1 MEQNG
6 MTCTKQPLLVGFSG
20 KIGCGKTTIC
30 EMLSRL
36 LATRL
41 ELNVKTISFGMV
53 LKQKVA
59 QTFNFPL
66 DWCYSMDGKAQHVK
80 FSQPHYVLEEE
91 TLTFKEDVTFRKQTV
106 IIPHSR
112 GMNVRNLLQWW
123 GTEVCRR
130 HDPHYWVEEWKKEVN
145 RAALRDVVLIDD
157 VRFPNELYAI
167 SGDPDAFG
175 CVFRVH
181 PYKDWNF
188 YSEHES
194 ETALDTYDFG
204 KEWTLT
210 PERGH
215 NYLQEIAWNIF
226 EKIQSNQ
233 LQTRIQERKD
243 QEGEN
248 GFERW

>member
-6 MTCTKQPLLVGFSG
+6 TICTKPLMVGFSG

-30 EMLSRL
+30 EMLERL
-36 LATRL
+36 LTTRL
-41 ELNVKTISFGMV
+41 ELSVKTISFGSV
-53 LKQKVA
+53 LKRKVA

-66 DWCYSMDGKAQHVK
+66 DWCYSTDGKAHYIK

-130 HDPHYWVEEWKKEVN
+130 HDPHYWVKEWKKEVN

-204 KEWTLT
+204 KEWTFT

-215 NYLQEIAWNIF
+215 NYLQEIAWSIF
-226 EKIQSNQ
+226 EKIQSYQ
-233 LQTRIQERKD
+233 LQARIQERKD
-243 QEGEN
+243 QEGGN

>member
-6 MTCTKQPLLVGFSG
+6 TICTKPLMVGFSG

-30 EMLSRL
+30 EMLERL

-41 ELNVKTISFGMV
+41 ELSVKTISFGM
-53 LKQKVA
+53 
-59 QTFNFPL
+59 
-66 DWCYSMDGKAQHVK
+66 
-80 FSQPHYVLEEE
+80 
-91 TLTFKEDVTFRKQTV
+91 EDATFRKQTV

-130 HDPHYWVEEWKKEVN
+130 HDPHYWVKEWKKEVN
-145 RAALRDVVLIDD
+145 RAALLDVVLIDD

-167 SGDPDAFG
+167 SGNPDAFG
-175 CVFRVH
+175 CVFRVR
-181 PYKDWNF
+181 PYGDWNF

-215 NYLQEIAWNIF
+215 NYLQEVAWNIF